1 MIPTVKS
8 AYHSVGL
15 GTIRRE
21 STKEESAESFLRI
34 KMQGMYR
41 TGEEGKEREQNKKG
55 EDNKWHGEKK
65 AGIAV
70 GDGGRGEQAVC
81 PTD

>member
-1 MIPTVKS
+1 
-8 AYHSVGL
+8 
-15 GTIRRE
+15 
-21 STKEESAESFLRI
+21 
-34 KMQGMYR
+34 MQGMYR